1 MKILLQV
8 VNRDNQMV
16 YKRIELADD
25 LFSYACERLATEPHI
40 RSARV
45 FREVFYTHKSFA
57 EDFEIPEEGVD
68 LLELLKGTKIKEGTF
83 DIFSKEN
90 LPRLYENASA
100 AVFYD
105 SHTRNDRIR
114 SVIRTLDQ
122 VGENGQLHVSNVQ
135 QFKQDLLSMLSE
147 DFDEDFEQTD
157 IREIVKGIENTNLDS
172 DI

>member
-8 VNRDNQMV
+8 INRDNQQV
-16 YKRIELADD
+16 YKRVDLADD

-45 FREVFYTHKSFA
+45 YREVFYTHKSFA

-68 LLELLKGTKIKEGTF
+68 LLELLKGTKITEGDF
-83 DIFSKEN
+83 DIFSKQN

-100 AVFYD
+100 ANFYD
-105 SHTRNDRIR
+105 SHTRNDRLR

-122 VGENGQLHVSNVQ
+122 VGENGQLHVSNPQ
-135 QFKQDLLSMLSE
+135 QFKEDLLSILSE
-147 DFDEDFEQTD
+147 VFDEDFEQTD
-157 IREIVKGIENTNLDS
+157 VRELAKDRENTD
-172 DI
+172 